1 LEIGIYPEYSL
12 RIFYCFKLDFLL
24 AFFNFDW
31 NDIVILE
38 FNIES
43 KVDCKFDSFIWR
55 SWSVSQIMLMFNF
68 LLGLIDF
75 KRKFNLI
82 FVFSLLLLLNLFL
95 RFQICSIIVSP
106 KISWVELNCFLG
118 WKNLRWRILL
128 VRRRIPI
135 RIIIYGIVDF
145 LSL

>member
-1 LEIGIYPEYSL
+1 MEIGIYPEYSL

-31 NDIVILE
+31 NDIVILD

-43 KVDCKFDSFIWR
+43 KIDCNFDSFIWR
-55 SWSVSQIMLMFNF
+55 SWSVSQIILMFNV

-128 VRRRIPI
+128 VRRRKSI
-135 RIIIYGIVDF
+135 RIIIQGIVV
-145 LSL
+145 LL